1 MNTEHVNVSA
11 HPAPV
16 VLQPAKNVLHSL
28 SEVALVLSVHA
39 IGLQAESP
47 QMQAFYVSVV
57 AAGPQAYFGYV
68 EQAPFVMHPA
78 PLVVHVEIIAL
89 QSPSVFNFAGS
100 NSQVKGTHIL

>member
-16 VLQPAKNVLHSL
+16 VLQPAKKVLHSL
-28 SEVALVLSVHA
+28 SEVALVLSAHI

-47 QMQAFYVSVV
+47 QIQAFYASVV

-78 PLVVHVEIIAL
+78 PLVVHVEIYCTTIPI
-89 QSPSVFNFAGS
+89 SF
-100 NSQVKGTHIL
+100 